1 MINIKKII
9 FFIVVLLFY
18 ITESN
23 AVIKDSL
30 FATVGHKAITKS
42 DIINEIKIILILNGQ
57 SFSEDQRKQLEEAAI
72 KSTIKRN
79 IKKIAIEKHKTL
91 EFNRTDLN
99 QELQSLADNLNMD
112 LDLLKKTFED
122 NGINFINIVEQIKT
136 ELLWNSLIFKIYKNR
151 LSINIEEVNEQL
163 KLIQNKKEIEEY
175 LISEIIIKPVPTNM
189 LDEEIDK
196 IKNKIKTEGFEN
208 VAMNSSI
215 AETAIKGGHLGW
227 INENVIAE
235 EFKSIIINTP
245 LGKVSEPIILPEGI
259 LFFKVRDKRK
269 TKKFVD
275 LEDAKNQIV
284 NAEKAKILNMHSLSH
299 YDNLKRSISIYYY

>member
-1 MINIKKII
+1 LKQKAVQSIIKRTIKKI
-9 FFIVVLLFY
+9 
-18 ITESN
+18 E
-23 AVIKDSL
+23 
-30 FATVGHKAITKS
+30 
-42 DIINEIKIILILNGQ
+42 INKNN
-57 SFSEDQRKQLEEAAI
+57 F
-72 KSTIKRN
+72 
-79 IKKIAIEKHKTL
+79 L
-91 EFNRTDLN
+91 EFNQNDFNNELNRQANKINVDLPAFKKIFLSN
-99 QELQSLADNLNMD
+99 NLD
-112 LDLLKKTFED
+112 FS
-122 NGINFINIVEQIKT
+122 IVENQIKT

-151 LSINIEEVNEQL
+151 LSINIEEINEQL
-163 KLIQNKKEIEEY
+163 KLIQNKKEIQEY
-175 LISEIIIKPVPTNM
+175 LISEIIIKSVPTSM

-196 IKNKIKTEGFEN
+196 LKNKIKVEGFEN
-208 VAMNSSI
+208 VAMNLSI
-215 AETAIKGGHLGW
+215 AETSIKGGHLGW

-235 EFKSIIINTP
+235 EFRSIIINTP